1 MIASGHPTDPLR
13 RRWALE
19 DAWRHT
25 EVLQRWRKF
34 ALLLDALACQ
44 LLLERIAQRGLLPQR
59 LQLHSS
65 EQDTAGWELESRG
78 YLGSTSLAGQ
88 ATLARAGRGVRTAQ
102 PAMPRTLQPLPV
114 PQRRMSTQPQMHLP
128 L

>member
-78 YLGSTSLAGQ
+78 YLHSEEGLQLFPGSRSSSRLI
-88 ATLARAGRGVRTAQ
+88 RAYSRPERTA
-102 PAMPRTLQPLPV
+102 APLRR
-114 PQRRMSTQPQMHLP
+114 PQNAGTQLSLP
-128 L
+128 IAS